1 MSNQSATAVRSEHV
15 AETIVAVPMVA
26 LVPSAASALPVAVS
40 VAAVRRTGAGAPDT
54 SHNSKLYP
62 TGRVAEPESPVQT
75 RLFMTLVA
83 YKTVNCV
90 ASSRPGLRWLA
101 SRRLNRPANRQNHF
115 DFVSSRI
122 VYRRCSR
129 SGFIHIAA
137 PRSRGVR
144 VTNQPSGARG
154 STTPATPP
162 YNYPRLPSKRRRAA
176 ATRLT
181 RKLASAAQEHTVPRR
196 ASKRDQDPTQ
206 RIVGLESKSISS

>member
-1 MSNQSATAVRSEHV
+1 MKGCARIRDPTCIGAPRRLARAGGDAVSNQSATAVRSEHV

-115 DFVSSRI
+115 VSSRI

-129 SGFIHIAA
+129 FYS
-137 PRSRGVR
+137 
-144 VTNQPSGARG
+144 
-154 STTPATPP
+154 
-162 YNYPRLPSKRRRAA
+162 YRRAPVTGGQGHKPTEWRA
-176 ATRLT
+176 RIYNARHAT
-181 RKLASAAQEHTVPRR
+181 V
-196 ASKRDQDPTQ
+196 
-206 RIVGLESKSISS
+206 